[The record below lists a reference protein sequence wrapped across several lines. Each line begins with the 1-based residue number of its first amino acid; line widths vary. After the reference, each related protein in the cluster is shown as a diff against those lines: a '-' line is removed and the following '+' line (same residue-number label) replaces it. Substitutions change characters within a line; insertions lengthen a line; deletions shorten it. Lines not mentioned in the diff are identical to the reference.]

1 MVVSTISA
9 YSFIKRTM
17 TMNGI
22 NNSPNGQPA
31 MYEYRI
37 SDKNNPETYGRID
50 KPQFLWAG
58 GWYLYTIFNLFGL
71 RENEWNIS
79 FAPYIPKDF
88 NKINFPL
95 TYNNINVEVEITG
108 KGNELEAI
116 YFDGKQL
123 PSVIIPYDIS
133 GLKKIIIKM
142 GKTKTPYLKSANGKL
157 YLPRYDKNKMSLE
170 FTLWSFNNNQNEFEV
185 VSPYKI
191 VRILSNDKIIQN
203 EVIED
208 KANGLYTIKV
218 KHQSFEAKVKYKI
231 DFK

>member
-1 MVVSTISA
+1 
-9 YSFIKRTM
+9 
-17 TMNGI
+17 
-22 NNSPNGQPA
+22 
-31 MYEYRI
+31 
-37 SDKNNPETYGRID
+37 
-50 KPQFLWAG
+50 
-58 GWYLYTIFNLFGL
+58 
-71 RENEWNIS
+71 
-79 FAPYIPKDF
+79 
-88 NKINFPL
+88 
-95 TYNNINVEVEITG
+95 
-108 KGNELEAI
+108 
-116 YFDGKQL
+116 
-123 PSVIIPYDIS
+123 
-133 GLKKIIIKM
+133 M